1 MGGGERRTAL
11 VTGAAKRLGQAL
23 ALRLAEEG
31 FDVAVHY
38 RGSEEAARRT
48 AAQLRE
54 RGAAAEVFR
63 ADLSEPDAPRD
74 LIAAV
79 VETFGRLD
87 VLVNSAA
94 SFLSR
99 PLAESDAALWDR
111 VFPVNLRA
119 PALLTASAAPHLAH
133 AASGGGPAGLVVN
146 MVDLSALYPW
156 RGYAVHGA
164 VKAGLLQLTRTAA
177 LELAPSVRV
186 NAIVPGPILPPPGVA
201 EESEAWR
208 RTGERI
214 PLGRPGDPANVAA
227 ALSYLLTNDFV
238 TGDVLSVD
246 GGEHLLGSTKR

>member
-1 MGGGERRTAL
+1 MGGGDRRTAL
-11 VTGAAKRLGQAL
+11 VTGAAQRLGRAL

-31 FDVAVHY
+31 LDVAVHY

-48 AAQLRE
+48 AAQLRA
-54 RGAAAEVFR
+54 RGAAAEIFR

-79 VETFGRLD
+79 VDAFGRLD

-99 PLAESDAALWDR
+99 PLAESDAELWDR

-119 PALLTASAAPHLAH
+119 PMLLTASAARHLGR

-146 MVDLSALYPW
+146 MVDLSALHPW

-164 VKAGLLQLTRTAA
+164 AKAGLLQLTRTAA

-186 NAIVPGPILPPPGVA
+186 NAIVPGPILPPPGVS
-201 EESEAWR
+201 EESEVWR
-208 RTGERI
+208 RTGERV
-214 PLGRPGDPANVAA
+214 PLGRPGSPANVAA

-238 TGDVLSVD
+238 TGAALSVD
-246 GGEHLLGSTKR
+246 GGEQLLGSTKR